1 MGTNKIK
8 RYNSIHELE
17 QNLEDMNN
25 QGYYIQS
32 ISERGNRILVV
43 FIKDDTI
50 LDNNQTKDEEP
61 EMDTNT
67 WWVSE

>member
-67 WWVSE
+67 